1 MNNASRIIHPPDLL
15 NPFGVTAQELTTFVE
30 KHPYFT
36 IDSRIIDAF
45 GRTVDASEIL
55 LMFMSVEI
63 ELWSMCYLPDL
74 HHIASFCKKKRIRKK
89 NARRIMK
96 EFRKEQKYEQ
106 SCTD

>member
-1 MNNASRIIHPPDLL
+1 MNNVSKIIHPPDIL
-15 NPFGVTAQELTTFVE
+15 NPFGVTAQELTTFAE

-55 LMFMSVEI
+55 LMFMSAEI
-63 ELWSMCYLPDL
+63 ELWSMYFLPDL

-89 NARRIMK
+89 NVRRIMK
-96 EFRKEQKYEQ
+96 EFRKEQNNE
-106 SCTD
+106 SNRNN